1 MFKAVIF
8 DIDGTLYSYA
18 ANDKIAVESICE
30 FASNVLHVEEKE
42 FRTAYN
48 EARRIVKEERLR
60 DGGAR
65 HSKVLFFQTTLE
77 LLGKSSFQYVLKM
90 YDIYWNNFLAH
101 MQPFEGAV
109 EFIERLHRAGV
120 KISLCTDMTAHIQ
133 YRKIKKL
140 GLDNFIDFMVTS
152 EETGLEKPA
161 REMFELALKKL
172 NVNAEDAAF
181 FGDSLERD
189 IAGAARVGIK
199 PFWYNDRGIFQ
210 NTDIP
215 CVEIHS
221 YKEVMNS
228 KYFMMNF

>member
-18 ANDKIAVESICE
+18 ANDKIAVESLCE
-30 FASNVLHVEEKE
+30 YAANILHVEESE
-42 FRTAYN
+42 FRTTYN
-48 EARRIVKEERLR
+48 EARRIVKEERLK

-77 LLGKSSFQYVLKM
+77 LLGKSAFHYVLEM
-90 YDIYWNNFLAH
+90 YDVYWNNFLAN
-101 MQPFEGAV
+101 MKPFAGVV
-109 EFIERLHRAGV
+109 EFIEKLHRAGV
-120 KISLCTDMTAHIQ
+120 KIALCTDMTAHIQ
-133 YRKIKKL
+133 YRKIKQL
-140 GLDNFIDFMVTS
+140 GLNKFIDSMVTS

-189 IAGAARVGIK
+189 IEGAAKVGIT
-199 PFWYNDRGIFQ
+199 PFWYNDKGIFQ
-210 NTDIP
+210 NINIP
-215 CVEIHS
+215 CVEVHS
-221 YKEVMNS
+221 YREILNS
-228 KYFMMNF
+228 RYFF

>member
-8 DIDGTLYSYA
+8 DIDGTIYSYV
-18 ANDKIAVESICE
+18 ANDKIAVESLCE
-30 FASNVLHVEEKE
+30 YAENVLYVDEEE

-48 EARRIVKEERLR
+48 KAKRIVKEERLK
-60 DGGAR
+60 DGGAK

-77 LLGKSSFQYVLKM
+77 LLGKSAFRYVLEM
-90 YDIYWNNFLAH
+90 YDVYWNSFLAN
-101 MQPFEGAV
+101 MKPFDGAV
-109 EFIERLHRAGV
+109 EFIKKLKSTGV

-140 GLDNFIDFMVTS
+140 GLDHLIDFMVTS

-161 REMFELALKKL
+161 RVMFELALQKL
-172 NVNAEDAAF
+172 NVEAEDTAF

-189 IAGAARVGIK
+189 IEGAARVGIT

-210 NTDIP
+210 NTNVPCIEVNSYWDIMDS
-215 CVEIHS
+215 E
-221 YKEVMNS
+221 KFF
-228 KYFMMNF
+228 K

>member
-8 DIDGTLYSYA
+8 DIDGTIYSYV
-18 ANDKIAVESICE
+18 ANDKIAVESLCE
-30 FASNVLHVEEKE
+30 YAENVLYVDEEE

-48 EARRIVKEERLR
+48 KAKRIVKEERLK
-60 DGGAR
+60 DGGAK

-77 LLGKSSFQYVLKM
+77 LLGKSAFRYVLEM
-90 YDIYWNNFLAH
+90 YDVYWNSFLAN
-101 MQPFEGAV
+101 MKPFDGAV
-109 EFIERLHRAGV
+109 EFIKKLKSMGV

-140 GLDNFIDFMVTS
+140 GLDHLIDFMVTS

-161 REMFELALKKL
+161 RVMFELALQKL
-172 NVNAEDAAF
+172 NVDAADTAF

-189 IAGAARVGIK
+189 IEGAARVGIT

-210 NTDIP
+210 NTNVPCIEVNSYWDIIDS
-215 CVEIHS
+215 E
-221 YKEVMNS
+221 KFF
-228 KYFMMNF
+228 K

>member
-18 ANDKIAVESICE
+18 ANDKIAVESLCE
-30 FASNVLHVEEKE
+30 YAESVLHVEEGE

-77 LLGKSSFQYVLKM
+77 LLNKSAFNYVLEM
-90 YDIYWNNFLAH
+90 YDVYWNNFLAN
-101 MQPFEGAV
+101 MKPFDGV
-109 EFIERLHRAGV
+109 VNFIEKLKSIGV

-133 YRKIKKL
+133 YRKIRRL
-140 GLDNFIDFMVTS
+140 GLENFIDFMVTS
-152 EETGLEKPA
+152 EETGQEKPA
-161 REMFELALKKL
+161 RIMFELALKKL
-172 NVNAEDAAF
+172 NVKAEDAAF

-189 IAGAARVGIK
+189 IEGAANAGIK
-199 PFWYNDRGIFQ
+199 PFWYNDKGIFQ
-210 NTDIP
+210 NINVP

-221 YKEVMNS
+221 YLDIMNS
-228 KYFMMNF
+228 RYFF

>member
-8 DIDGTLYSYA
+8 DIDGTIYSYV
-18 ANDKIAVESICE
+18 ANDKIAVESLCE
-30 FASNVLHVEEKE
+30 YAENVLYVDEEE

-48 EARRIVKEERLR
+48 KAKRIVKEERLK
-60 DGGAR
+60 DGGAK

-77 LLGKSSFQYVLKM
+77 ILGKSAFRYVLEM
-90 YDIYWNNFLAH
+90 YDVYWNSFLEN
-101 MQPFEGAV
+101 MKPFDGAV
-109 EFIERLHRAGV
+109 EFIKKLKSIGV

-140 GLDNFIDFMVTS
+140 GLDHLIDFMVTS

-161 REMFELALKKL
+161 RIMFELALQKL
-172 NVNAEDAAF
+172 NVDAADTAF

-189 IAGAARVGIK
+189 IEGAARVGIK

-210 NTDIP
+210 NINVP
-215 CVEIHS
+215 CVEVHS
-221 YKEVMNS
+221 YRDIMDS
-228 KYFMMNF
+228 KYFF

>member
-18 ANDKIAVESICE
+18 ANDKIAVESLCE
-30 FASNVLHVEEKE
+30 YAANILHVEESE
-42 FRTAYN
+42 FRTTYN
-48 EARRIVKEERLR
+48 EARRIVKEERLK

-77 LLGKSSFQYVLKM
+77 LLGKSAFHYVLEM
-90 YDIYWNNFLAH
+90 YDVYWNNFLEN
-101 MQPFEGAV
+101 MKPFDGAF
-109 EFIERLHRAGV
+109 EFIEKLKSLNV
-120 KISLCTDMTAHIQ
+120 KISLCTDMTTHIQ

-140 GLDNFIDFMVTS
+140 GLDKFIDFMVTS

-172 NVNAEDAAF
+172 NVNAEDTAF

-189 IAGAARVGIK
+189 IEGAARVGIT
-199 PFWYNDRGIFQ
+199 PFWYNDKGIFQ
-210 NTDIP
+210 NINIP
-215 CVEIHS
+215 CVEVHS
-221 YKEVMNS
+221 YREILNS
-228 KYFMMNF
+228 RYFF

>member
-18 ANDKIAVESICE
+18 ANDKVAVESLCE
-30 FASNVLHVEEKE
+30 FAANVLHVEESN

-48 EARRIVKEERLR
+48 EARRIVKEERLK

-77 LLGKSSFQYVLKM
+77 ILGKNAFQYVLEM
-90 YDIYWNNFLAH
+90 YDIYWNSFLAN
-101 MQPFEGAV
+101 MKPFEGAV
-109 EFIERLHRAGV
+109 EFIEKLKRAGV

-133 YRKIKKL
+133 YRKIRKL
-140 GLDNFIDFMVTS
+140 GLQNFIDFMVTS
-152 EETGLEKPA
+152 EETGQEKPA
-161 REMFELALKKL
+161 QIMFELALKKL
-172 NVNAEDAAF
+172 NVNAADTAF

-189 IAGAARVGIK
+189 IEGAAKVGIA
-199 PFWYNDRGIFQ
+199 PFWYNHGGIFQ

-215 CVEIHS
+215 CTEIHS
-221 YKEVMNS
+221 YSEVINS
-228 KYFMMNF
+228 TKFF

>member
-77 LLGKSSFQYVLKM
+77 LLGKSAFNYVLEM
-90 YDIYWNNFLAH
+90 YDVYWNNFLAT
-101 MQPFEGAV
+101 MKPFDGV
-109 EFIERLHRAGV
+109 TEFIEKLKSMGV

-140 GLDNFIDFMVTS
+140 GLENFIDFMVTS
-152 EETGLEKPA
+152 EETGQEKPA
-161 REMFELALKKL
+161 RIMFELALKKL
-172 NVNAEDAAF
+172 NVKAEDAAF

-189 IAGAARVGIK
+189 IKGAASVGIK

-210 NTDIP
+210 NINVP

-221 YKEVMNS
+221 YLDILNS
-228 KYFMMNF
+228 RYFF